1 MKLWMIVAGVLLLVT
16 LYLVAW
22 PVPVTPVAWQAP
34 DNPGYTGDFAA
45 NSELSSLETLTLEGR
60 DGPEDLAMDQQGR
73 IYAGVKD
80 GTILRIIPGGKV
92 ERWAETSGRPLGL
105 GFDSK
110 DNLLVADAYRGLLSF
125 DPSGRKTVL
134 ADQVDG
140 QPLVYANAVDEGPD
154 GTLYFSESSVKFGA
168 EASGGTYEASL
179 LDLMEHGGHGRLL
192 AFDPA
197 TGEVRE
203 LVNGL
208 NFANGVAVSHDG
220 RSVLVNETGGYRV
233 LRYWLEGDKAGTVDV
248 VIDNLPGFPDNLSK
262 GQNGRYWIG
271 LASPRSTALD
281 KLSDK
286 PFLRTV
292 AQRLPPAMRPKAQ
305 RYGHVVAFDDNGNIV
320 RNLQDELGRF
330 AFTTG
335 VLETDEYLYLSSLM
349 EQQIGRV
356 RKVRRD

>member
-1 MKLWMIVAGVLLLVT
+1 MKLWMTVAGVLLLIIF
-16 LYLVAW
+16 YLVAW

-45 NSELSSLETLTLEGR
+45 NSELTSLETLPVDGR
-60 DGPEDLAMDQQGR
+60 DGPEDLVMDQQGR

-80 GTILRIIPGGKV
+80 GTILRITPGGKV
-92 ERWAETSGRPLGL
+92 ERWAETGGRPLGL
-105 GFDSK
+105 GFDSQG
-110 DNLLVADAYRGLLSF
+110 NLLVADAYRGLLSF

-134 ADQVDG
+134 IDQVDG

-168 EASGGTYEASL
+168 EATGGTYEASL
-179 LDLMEHGGHGRLL
+179 LDIMEHGGHGRLL
-192 AFDPA
+192 AFDPE
-197 TGEVRE
+197 TGKTRE
-203 LVNGL
+203 LMNGL

-262 GQNGRYWIG
+262 GQDGRYWVG
-271 LASPRSTALD
+271 LVSPRSAVLD

-305 RYGHVVAFDDNGNIV
+305 RYGHIVAFDDNGHIV
-320 RNLQDELGRF
+320 KNLQDDQGRF

-335 VLETDEYLYLSSLM
+335 VLETDEYLYLSSLH
-349 EQQIGRV
+349 EQQIGQLK
-356 RKVRRD
+356 KVRFD

>member
-1 MKLWMIVAGVLLLVT
+1 MKLWMTVAGVLMLIIF
-16 LYLVAW
+16 YLVAW

-34 DNPGYTGDFAA
+34 GNPGYTGDFAA
-45 NSELSSLETLTLEGR
+45 NSELASLETLAVDGR

-73 IYAGVKD
+73 IYAGVKG
-80 GTILRIIPGGKV
+80 GTILRIAPGGKV
-92 ERWAETSGRPLGL
+92 ERWAETGGRPLGL
-105 GFDSK
+105 GFDSQG
-110 DNLLVADAYRGLLSF
+110 NLLVADAYRGLLSF

-134 ADQVDG
+134 TDQVDD
-140 QPLVYANAVDEGPD
+140 QPLVYANAVDEGSD

-168 EASGGTYEASL
+168 EATGGTYEASL
-179 LDLMEHGGHGRLL
+179 LDIMEHGGHGRLL
-192 AFDPA
+192 AFDPE
-197 TGEVRE
+197 TGKTRE
-203 LVNGL
+203 LMNGL

-262 GQNGRYWIG
+262 GQDGRYWVG
-271 LASPRSTALD
+271 LVSPRSAVLD

-305 RYGHVVAFDDNGNIV
+305 RYGHIVAFDDNGHIV
-320 RNLQDELGRF
+320 KNLQDDQGRF

-335 VLETDEYLYLSSLM
+335 VLETDEYLYLSSLH
-349 EQQIGRV
+349 EQQIGQLK
-356 RKVRRD
+356 KVRFD